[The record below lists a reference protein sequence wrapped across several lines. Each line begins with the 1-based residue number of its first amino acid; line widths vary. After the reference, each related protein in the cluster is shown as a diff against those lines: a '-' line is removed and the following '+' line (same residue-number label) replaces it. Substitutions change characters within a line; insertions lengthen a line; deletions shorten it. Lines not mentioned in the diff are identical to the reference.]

1 MRKILILIIG
11 MFLLFPALAFS
22 LTIDDPYLLTFLK
35 MDEASGTLSDSS
47 TGSPTF
53 DWTVGGT
60 PVYRQHAIGHGEYSI
75 DFDGSTDYFENDIAK
90 DIGQYMY
97 STDTNY
103 VNLTIGVHYVLD
115 TIVSSSN
122 DRIFTFRNGDSPNGW
137 SGGWMHAGASLSGTG
152 CSGGAAR
159 AGSIIGLTGTNWR
172 CADDAGIA
180 TGEHICAVMKVN
192 KTSSAGGISFYNNGS
207 LVTYTEGTMLTDFL
221 PYEAIL
227 GATTSAGDEGV
238 DGRLSYFAVWNRSLT
253 DLEVSDYCTT
263 GIGVTPPPPIP
274 IPITTFTLTGTDTY
288 NGSALEN
295 ITVFITNSSF
305 SFSQSTSNGT
315 IILLN
320 SSFTFNSTYDIKFA
334 SNQSGGY
341 LNHSFNINITERG
354 SFQGD
359 LFQSRVIVNAKEV
372 ITNDT
377 ILSFTTSVP
386 LQSNSSNSTGQ
397 SVLLLKAG
405 SYDLIG
411 DAAGYMLR
419 GFNFTVNPKQEINVN
434 ITLGTANLT
443 VTALSSAGAVNDF
456 NTTMTLLS
464 TGFSETIETN
474 TGTAVFPAIP
484 GFFNVTINSADW
496 TFDHKTITITAEDT
510 LPNIT
515 FNLFSK
521 NSINITIFDEETN
534 EIIDYTT
541 TTLIMDHISQKF
553 TNTTGSGN
561 VFFIELFDGLWDLLI
576 STAFHNQREYI
587 FTIVPQTT
595 SRLNVYL
602 LNSSNGDLTT
612 FNIKNKE
619 DQTLPGSTISVSN
632 KINNTFVTVAQSV
645 SDFAGQSNIF
655 LSSTNEY
662 RFTIEADT
670 FTTKVFNLVPLANAY
685 DIIMDPVDAVDFTT
699 IYDVLSYTIIPA
711 SILAPQQEQNISFI
725 TSSPLGYISYFGLN
739 SSFNSTTNRITNV
752 SGSLAGGTASIFINT
767 TDHTGTHIPVD
778 FFIKIAGE
786 PEIRIHHS
794 YRTSLFITP
803 GNISSV
809 SIADK
814 YKDSFTNV
822 GKSLIIVI
830 GAVAVILSLAEAGA
844 PALANGI
851 AGAIVI
857 IFGVI
862 IGWIS
867 PAVGIIITFI
877 TVTMVIFRRAD

>member
-11 MFLLFPALAFS
+11 MFFVFMNLAYAD
-22 LTIDDPYLLTFLK
+22 LDTNLENYWDLEIDQATATDQCGNADWNSRTGDTFKTEDCLK
-35 MDEASGTLSDSS
+35 GNCINV
-47 TGSPTF
+47 TGQGLRGITDGSF
-53 DWTVGGT
+53 
-60 PVYRQHAIGHGEYSI
+60 SI
-75 DFDGSTDYFENDIAK
+75 DTGAWGISLGQLKLDELPANDKPINIIGTGAGAPGRMQVVIGSTNTGACPEKIKLAVGNAAFGDITATGGCGIKDDFATGVDYTVDVTFNTTHYSVYIDGILDLSFASASVMGTTNRIHFK
-90 DIGQYMY
+90 DTGAG
-97 STDTNY
+97 N
-103 VNLTIGVHYVLD
+103 
-115 TIVSSSN
+115 
-122 DRIFTFRNGDSPNGW
+122 SPFPGFGIIDELAVW
-137 SGGWMHAGASLSGTG
+137 SGRALNQQEITDKYNGGDVKTSDG
-152 CSGGAAR
+152 CSFVP
-159 AGSIIGLTGTNWR
+159 
-172 CADDAGIA
+172 D
-180 TGEHICAVMKVN
+180 EPPV
-192 KTSSAGGISFYNNGS
+192 
-207 LVTYTEGTMLTDFL
+207 
-221 PYEAIL
+221 
-227 GATTSAGDEGV
+227 ATTA
-238 DGRLSYFAVWNRSLT
+238 
-253 DLEVSDYCTT
+253 
-263 GIGVTPPPPIP
+263 
-274 IPITTFTLTGTDTY
+274 FTLTGTDTY
-288 NGSALEN
+288 DGSALEN
-295 ITVFITNSSF
+295 ITVFVTNSSF

-341 LNHSFNINITERG
+341 LNHSFNSINITERG

-386 LQSNSSNSTGQ
+386 LQTNSSNSTGQ

-443 VTALSSAGAVNDF
+443 ITAISSAGAVNYF

-474 TGTAVFPAIP
+474 TGTAVFPAIT
-484 GFFNVTINSADW
+484 GFFNVSINSTDW
-496 TFDHKTITITAEDT
+496 TFDHKTITIIAEDT

-541 TTLIMDHISQKF
+541 TTLIMDNINQKF
-553 TNTTGSGN
+553 TNTTTTGN
-561 VFFIELFDGLWDLLI
+561 VFFIELFDGLWDLLV

-662 RFTIEADT
+662 RFTIDADT
-670 FTTKVFNLVPLANAY
+670 FTTKVFDLVPLANTY

-699 IYDVLSYTIIPA
+699 IYDVLSYTMIPA
-711 SILAPQQEQNISFI
+711 SILTPQQEQNISFI

-739 SSFNSTTNRITNV
+739 TSFNSTTNRITNV

>member
-1 MRKILILIIG
+1 MKNILILILG
-11 MFLLFPALAFS
+11 LFLLVLPLSFAEIDLNDELIAYWDLDTDDATPDDQLGDNDWTTNTGTSFAASCKNNGCMDVTGQGNRGIHSGGVTGWDTTDGEFTFAGWWLSDDIEGGCCSEHTYAGQLS
-22 LTIDDPYLLTFLK
+22 GTDSTQVGWDDPLCNTEYNLIISSNGAGWDIEGSGCSTGLTLSQDTWHHHVYGYNGTDYFVYIDGVQYYGLTDSTHMQALDEIHFGDTAAGNTGDAFWKGK
-35 MDEASGTLSDSS
+35 MDEQGIWSRGLSKEEIEELYN
-47 TGSPTF
+47 TG
-53 DWTVGGT
+53 
-60 PVYRQHAIGHGEYSI
+60 
-75 DFDGSTDYFENDIAK
+75 DGLF
-90 DIGQYMY
+90 
-97 STDTNY
+97 
-103 VNLTIGVHYVLD
+103 
-115 TIVSSSN
+115 
-122 DRIFTFRNGDSPNGW
+122 
-137 SGGWMHAGASLSGTG
+137 
-152 CSGGAAR
+152 
-159 AGSIIGLTGTNWR
+159 
-172 CADDAGIA
+172 A
-180 TGEHICAVMKVN
+180 TG
-192 KTSSAGGISFYNNGS
+192 GSFPIDEPPI
-207 LVTYTEGTMLTDFL
+207 V
-221 PYEAIL
+221 
-227 GATTSAGDEGV
+227 ATTA
-238 DGRLSYFAVWNRSLT
+238 
-253 DLEVSDYCTT
+253 
-263 GIGVTPPPPIP
+263 
-274 IPITTFTLTGTDTY
+274 FTLTGTDTY

-341 LNHSFNINITERG
+341 LNHSFNSINITERG

-372 ITNDT
+372 ITNNT
-377 ILSFTTSVP
+377 ILSFTASVP
-386 LQSNSSNSTGQ
+386 LQTNSSNITGQ

-443 VTALSSAGAVNDF
+443 ITALSSAGVINYF
-456 NTTMTLLS
+456 NTTITLLS

-474 TGTAVFPAIP
+474 TGTAVFSTIP
-484 GFFNVTINSADW
+484 GFFNVSINPADW
-496 TFDHKTITITAEDT
+496 TFDHKTITITTEDT

-553 TNTTGSGN
+553 TNTTTSGN

-670 FTTKVFNLVPLANAY
+670 FTTKIFDLVPLANAY
-685 DIIMDPVDAVDFTT
+685 DIIMDPIDALDFTT
-699 IYDVLSYTIIPA
+699 IYDVLSYTMIPA
-711 SILAPQQEQNISFI
+711 SILTPQQEQNISFI

>member
-1 MRKILILIIG
+1 MKNILILIIE
-11 MFLLFPALAFS
+11 MFLLVLPLSFAVDPA
-22 LTIDDPYLLTFLK
+22 DDASFVWHF
-35 MDEASGTLSDSS
+35 DE
-47 TGSPTF
+47 
-53 DWTVGGT
+53 
-60 PVYRQHAIGHGEYSI
+60 
-75 DFDGSTDYFENDIAK
+75 
-90 DIGQYMY
+90 
-97 STDTNY
+97 
-103 VNLTIGVHYVLD
+103 
-115 TIVSSSN
+115 
-122 DRIFTFRNGDSPNGW
+122 
-137 SGGWMHAGASLSGTG
+137 LSGTVASEEIVGGDVPDGTANTASWVTGQSAG
-152 CSGGAAR
+152 CGNGYDFANANY
-159 AGSIIGLTGTNWR
+159 IGIDTLTNTGTDSQTFSEAFWFKMNDNTVVEQR
-172 CADDAGIA
+172 FISHGGDRFRIGYSLGGGDDVITLSGHNMGILNTA
-180 TGEHICAVMKVN
+180 FKPVN
-192 KTSSAGGISFYNNGS
+192 GVWYHLALTVDTPNSLQNIYINGK
-207 LVTYTEGTMLTDFL
+207 LN
-221 PYEAIL
+221 A
-227 GATTSAGDEGV
+227 TSAFGSSIGYVGSRCLVFGTASDDCSSFAGPKADVVMDEISIYL
-238 DGRLSYFAVWNRSLT
+238 DYNLT
-253 DLEVSDYCTT
+253 QEDVLTLYNSNSCIPHPYSPPVA
-263 GIGVTPPPPIP
+263 PPPA
-274 IPITTFTLTGTDTY
+274 ITSFALTGTDTY
-288 NGSALEN
+288 DGSALEN

-341 LNHSFNINITERG
+341 FNHSFNSINITEKG

-372 ITNDT
+372 ITNNT
-377 ILSFTTSVP
+377 ILSFTASVP
-386 LQSNSSNSTGQ
+386 LQTNSSNSTGQ

-443 VTALSSAGAVNDF
+443 VTALSSAGVINYF
-456 NTTMTLLS
+456 NTTITLLS

-484 GFFNVTINSADW
+484 GFFNVSINPADW
-496 TFDHKTITITAEDT
+496 TFDHKTITITTEDT

-576 STAFHNQREYI
+576 STALHNQREYI

-670 FTTKVFNLVPLANAY
+670 FTTKIFDLVPLANAY
-685 DIIMDPVDAVDFTT
+685 DIIMDPIDALDFTT
-699 IYDVLSYTIIPA
+699 IYDVLSYTMIPA
-711 SILAPQQEQNISFI
+711 SILTPQQEQNISFI